1 MELYNSTTIHRYFGT
16 VAPLNN
22 GRAKRKPQHYSLLIT
37 CGLVPRSLAG
47 KPSAGICA
55 TPSRRIPLLY
65 GPVVHVRR
73 CNTHRFI
80 DNRR

>member
-1 MELYNSTTIHRYFGT
+1 MGRDEN
-16 VAPLNN
+16 VAIDILRCADN
-22 GRAKRKPQHYSLLIT
+22 GGAT
-37 CGLVPRSLAG
+37 GVNWEPRNLAG